1 MKYQVDDWHF
11 RPTESNVL
19 AAELFLDNG
28 QKAILEVLPLAY
40 QRTQNSA
47 GNEMIVWSELPGE
60 LTDEGTCTARWIS
73 RPPPTANVNGVTT
86 SCHPCLPGRSK
97 SISLPGKPPLLSLS
111 KV

>member
-11 RPTESNVL
+11 RPTENNVL

-40 QRTQNSA
+40 QRTQSSA
-47 GNEMIVWSELPGE
+47 GNEMIVWCELPGE

-73 RPPPTANVNGVTT
+73 RPPDSKCQWSHVE
-86 SCHPCLPGRSK
+86 LPPVLAEQIEEHLAAGQPS
-97 SISLPGKPPLLSLS
+97 
-111 KV
+111 VA